1 MKKPIAITTGEPKSI
16 NSEIIY
22 KSWKKIKTNNL
33 FLIGNFL
40 LIKKQF
46 KKLGFK
52 VSLKKITSINEFKK
66 KNILQILDVPLNFKD
81 PFKIKEKDNNIYN
94 LRCLDLAHMLAN
106 KGMVSGIISAPVDKG
121 IFKQK
126 YPGVT
131 EYLAYKNNLKNS
143 EAMMIYNKQLSVVP
157 ITTHIDIKD
166 VIKKINANLIRKKI
180 LTVNS
185 FFLKNLKKKPKIAIL
200 GINPHNSENRKKSIE
215 KKMIEPMVLKLRK
228 NQVDIFG
235 PFPADT
241 LFIKDNLKKF
251 DVVIGMYHDQVLSP
265 FKAICGFD
273 GINITLGLKY
283 IRVSPDHGTGKD
295 LIGRNK
301 ANALSLINSI
311 KFLNKINYVSS

>member
-66 KNILQILDVPLNFKD
+66 KNILQILDVPLSFKD

-94 LRCLDLAHMLAN
+94 LKCLDLAHMLAN

-200 GINPHNSENRKKSIE
+200 GINPHNSENRRKSIE

>member
-52 VSLKKITSINEFKK
+52 VSLKKITSINQFKK
-66 KNILQILDVPLNFKD
+66 KNILQILDVPLSFKD

-94 LRCLDLAHMLAN
+94 LKCLDLAHMLAN

-200 GINPHNSENRKKSIE
+200 GINPHNSENRRKSIE

>member
-121 IFKQK
+121 IFKEK

>member
-22 KSWKKIKTNNL
+22 KSWKKIKNNNL